1 MLAVVTGHI
10 VGVIAAHDRAITL
23 LPKRHHVTGQLG
35 MLVVMVAYT
44 ATGLYLL
51 MGGRSEPVGAGE
63 HGVVDL
69 GESPGAAASPRA
81 RRTDLAGHQG
91 PVGGGPV
98 LGQEVHAG
106 GPDVALDHADDVAP
120 APAQ

>member
-10 VGVIAAHDRAITL
+10 IGVIAAHDRAITL

-51 MGGRSEPVGAGE
+51 MGA
-63 HGVVDL
+63 
-69 GESPGAAASPRA
+69 
-81 RRTDLAGHQG
+81 
-91 PVGGGPV
+91 
-98 LGQEVHAG
+98 
-106 GPDVALDHADDVAP
+106 
-120 APAQ
+120 